1 MLAQRDTI
9 KIFEGLSDELKTE
22 IIKLLK
28 PIHLKK
34 GEIFIRLGMMSD
46 KIGVVVSGVIY
57 AYLLKDGE
65 EKTIHIS
72 SAKNTVAAY
81 DCLLLNQP
89 SKLIYKAL
97 TDTEL
102 MVISFSALEQLYKT
116 NVLANRISREFMRLQ
131 LADAYQRTASFIIYT
146 PLERYQ
152 QLQKE
157 NPEVINL
164 IPQKVLASY
173 LGITPVSLSRI
184 RKRARLGKIN

>member
-9 KIFEGLSDELKTE
+9 KMFEGLPDELKTE
-22 IIKLLK
+22 IIKLLQ
-28 PIHLKK
+28 PVHLKK
-34 GEIFIRLGMMSD
+34 GEAFIRQGMMSD
-46 KIGVVVSGVIY
+46 KVGFVVNGIIY

-72 SAKNTVAAY
+72 SIYNSVAAF

-89 SKLIYKAL
+89 SQLIYKAL

-102 MVISFSALEQLYKT
+102 MVTSFSALQELYKT
-116 NVLANRISREFMRLQ
+116 NELADQLSKEFMRLQ
-131 LADAYQRTASFIIYT
+131 LADAYQRTTSFIIYT

-157 NPEVINL
+157 HPEVINQ

-184 RKRARLGKIN
+184 RKRVQS

>member
-1 MLAQRDTI
+1 MSVQRDTI
-9 KIFEGLSDELKTE
+9 KIFEDLPDELKTE
-22 IIKLLK
+22 IIKVLE
-28 PIHLKK
+28 PVHLNKD
-34 GEIFIRLGMMSD
+34 EIFLRQGTMSD
-46 KIGVVVSGVIY
+46 KVGFVISGIIY

-72 SAKNTVAAY
+72 STYNSVAAY
-81 DCLLLNQP
+81 DCLLLNEP

-102 MVISFSALEQLYKT
+102 MVTSFSAIRELCKT
-116 NVLANRISREFMRLQ
+116 NMLADQISREFMRLQ

-146 PLERYQ
+146 PFERYR

-157 NPEVINL
+157 NPDIINQ

-184 RKRARLGKIN
+184 RKRAGS